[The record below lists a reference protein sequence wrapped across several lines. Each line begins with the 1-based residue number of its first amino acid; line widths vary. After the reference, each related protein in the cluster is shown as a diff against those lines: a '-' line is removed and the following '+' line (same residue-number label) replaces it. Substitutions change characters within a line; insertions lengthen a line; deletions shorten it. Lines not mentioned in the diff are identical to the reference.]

1 MILPNYFLS
10 KTLDL
15 LQFLLH
21 KFTTFMMLKVNRN
34 STHYFI
40 LHAFLGQKTEI
51 LEDKTGK
58 FEN

>member
-1 MILPNYFLS
+1 
-10 KTLDL
+10 
-15 LQFLLH
+15 
-21 KFTTFMMLKVNRN
+21 MLKVNRN

-58 FEN
+58 FEFEN

>member
-34 STHYFI
+34 STHFI